1 MLEIQPTHA
10 GADLT
15 LADILMHLVAIHLA
29 PMFLCVTGGDIDHA
43 RMAAIET
50 VNAYRAQTHA
60 DLIAI
65 AQIVAFGLGALGS
78 LSLAMNDDISVGMT
92 LRLRGNANACNRS
105 AEQNRRALRQHRLE
119 TGSIEHARRECAPE
133 PGQDAY
139 EAEVIANVAATRQL
153 VAETQAQMQAGNQAQ
168 PPAAPK
174 APAPAP
180 AAAAPAP
187 SPASVAA
194 APAAAALNI
203 PTVAMPP
210 VAMPPVAIPPA
221 AIPPVAIPPVAMPP
235 AAIPAVAMPP
245 VAIPTG
251 NIPTGNIPTTVISGK
266 ALISPAFPGP
276 GTTEQQWQGIWAAAM
291 ADVAAEYTAD
301 IPNLSPKQRRAASL
315 RAAALTSC
323 ANDLL
328 TGNHAPGPRP
338 GGLIRPG

>member
-180 AAAAPAP
+180 AAAA
-187 SPASVAA
+187 
-194 APAAAALNI
+194 LNI
-203 PTVAMPP
+203 PTVAIPT
-210 VAMPPVAIPPA
+210 VAIPTVN
-221 AIPPVAIPPVAMPP
+221 IPTVNI
-235 AAIPAVAMPP
+235 PP

>member
-15 LADILMHLVAIHLA
+15 LADVLMHLVAIHLA

-78 LSLAMNDDISVGMT
+78 LSLAMDDDISVGMT

-180 AAAAPAP
+180 AAAA
-187 SPASVAA
+187 
-194 APAAAALNI
+194 LNI
-203 PTVAMPP
+203 PTVAIPP
-210 VAMPPVAIPPA
+210 VAMPPVAIPP
-221 AIPPVAIPPVAMPP
+221 VTMPT
-235 AAIPAVAMPP
+235 A
-245 VAIPTG
+245 AIPTG
-251 NIPTGNIPTTVISGK
+251 NIPTGHIPTGHIPTGAIPTTVISGK

>member
-180 AAAAPAP
+180 AAAA
-187 SPASVAA
+187 
-194 APAAAALNI
+194 LNI
-203 PTVAMPP
+203 PTVAIPP
-210 VAMPPVAIPPA
+210 VAMPPVAIPP
-221 AIPPVAIPPVAMPP
+221 VTMPT
-235 AAIPAVAMPP
+235 A
-245 VAIPTG
+245 AIPTG
-251 NIPTGNIPTTVISGK
+251 NIPTGNIPTGAIPTTVISGK

>member
-180 AAAAPAP
+180 AAAA
-187 SPASVAA
+187 
-194 APAAAALNI
+194 LNI
-203 PTVAMPP
+203 PTVA
-210 VAMPPVAIPPA
+210 IPTVN
-221 AIPPVAIPPVAMPP
+221 IPTVN
-235 AAIPAVAMPP
+235 MPP

-251 NIPTGNIPTTVISGK
+251 NIPTGAIPTTVISGK

>member
-78 LSLAMNDDISVGMT
+78 LSLAMDDDISVGMT

-180 AAAAPAP
+180 AAAA
-187 SPASVAA
+187 
-194 APAAAALNI
+194 LNI
-203 PTVAMPP
+203 PTVA
-210 VAMPPVAIPPA
+210 IPP
-221 AIPPVAIPPVAMPP
+221 
-235 AAIPAVAMPP
+235 VAMPP

-338 GGLIRPG
+338 GGLIRSG

>member
-180 AAAAPAP
+180 AAAA
-187 SPASVAA
+187 
-194 APAAAALNI
+194 LNI
-203 PTVAMPP
+203 PTVA
-210 VAMPPVAIPPA
+210 IPTVN
-221 AIPPVAIPPVAMPP
+221 IPTVNI
-235 AAIPAVAMPP
+235 PP

>member
-78 LSLAMNDDISVGMT
+78 LSLAMDDDISVGMT

-180 AAAAPAP
+180 AAAA
-187 SPASVAA
+187 
-194 APAAAALNI
+194 LNI
-203 PTVAMPP
+203 PTVA
-210 VAMPPVAIPPA
+210 IPP
-221 AIPPVAIPPVAMPP
+221 
-235 AAIPAVAMPP
+235 VAMPP

>member
-180 AAAAPAP
+180 AAAA
-187 SPASVAA
+187 
-194 APAAAALNI
+194 LNI
-203 PTVAMPP
+203 PTV
-210 VAMPPVAIPPA
+210 

-245 VAIPTG
+245 VA
-251 NIPTGNIPTTVISGK
+251 IPTGNIPTTVISGK

>member
-15 LADILMHLVAIHLA
+15 LADVLMHLVAIHLA

-78 LSLAMNDDISVGMT
+78 LSLAMDDDISVGMT

-180 AAAAPAP
+180 AAAA
-187 SPASVAA
+187 
-194 APAAAALNI
+194 LNI
-203 PTVAMPP
+203 PTVA
-210 VAMPPVAIPPA
+210 IPTVN
-221 AIPPVAIPPVAMPP
+221 I
-235 AAIPAVAMPP
+235 PP

-251 NIPTGNIPTTVISGK
+251 NIPTGAIPTTVISGK

>member
-139 EAEVIANVAATRQL
+139 EAEVIANVAATSQL

-187 SPASVAA
+187 APASVAA
-194 APAAAALNI
+194 ALTAAALNI
-203 PTVAMPP
+203 PA
-210 VAMPPVAIPPA
+210 
-221 AIPPVAIPPVAMPP
+221 VAMPP
-235 AAIPAVAMPP
+235 AAIPAVA
-245 VAIPTG
+245 IPTG
-251 NIPTGNIPTTVISGK
+251 NIPTGNIPTGAIPTTVISGK

>member
-78 LSLAMNDDISVGMT
+78 LSLAMDDDISVGMT

-119 TGSIEHARRECAPE
+119 IGSIEHARRECAPE

-180 AAAAPAP
+180 AAAA
-187 SPASVAA
+187 
-194 APAAAALNI
+194 LNI
-203 PTVAMPP
+203 PTV
-210 VAMPPVAIPPA
+210 

-245 VAIPTG
+245 VA
-251 NIPTGNIPTTVISGK
+251 IPTGNIPTTVISGK

>member
-180 AAAAPAP
+180 AAAA
-187 SPASVAA
+187 
-194 APAAAALNI
+194 LNI
-203 PTVAMPP
+203 PTVAMPS
-210 VAMPPVAIPPA
+210 
-221 AIPPVAIPPVAMPP
+221 
-235 AAIPAVAMPP
+235 

>member
-119 TGSIEHARRECAPE
+119 IGSIEHARRECAPE

-180 AAAAPAP
+180 AAAA
-187 SPASVAA
+187 
-194 APAAAALNI
+194 LNI
-203 PTVAMPP
+203 PTVA
-210 VAMPPVAIPPA
+210 IPTVN
-221 AIPPVAIPPVAMPP
+221 IPTVNI
-235 AAIPAVAMPP
+235 PP

>member
-180 AAAAPAP
+180 AAAA
-187 SPASVAA
+187 
-194 APAAAALNI
+194 LNI
-203 PTVAMPP
+203 PTVA
-210 VAMPPVAIPPA
+210 IPTVN
-221 AIPPVAIPPVAMPP
+221 IPTVNI
-235 AAIPAVAMPP
+235 PP

-251 NIPTGNIPTTVISGK
+251 NIPTGAIPTTVISGK

>member
-78 LSLAMNDDISVGMT
+78 LSLAMDDDISVAMT

-119 TGSIEHARRECAPE
+119 IGSIEHARRECAPE

-180 AAAAPAP
+180 AAAA
-187 SPASVAA
+187 
-194 APAAAALNI
+194 LNI
-203 PTVAMPP
+203 PTVAIPP
-210 VAMPPVAIPPA
+210 VAMPPVAIPP
-221 AIPPVAIPPVAMPP
+221 VTMPT
-235 AAIPAVAMPP
+235 A
-245 VAIPTG
+245 AIPTG
-251 NIPTGNIPTTVISGK
+251 NIPTGHIPTGHIPTGAIPTTVISGK

>member
-78 LSLAMNDDISVGMT
+78 LSLAMDDDISVGMT

-139 EAEVIANVAATRQL
+139 EAKVIANLAATRQL

-180 AAAAPAP
+180 AAAA
-187 SPASVAA
+187 
-194 APAAAALNI
+194 LNI
-203 PTVAMPP
+203 PTVAMPS
-210 VAMPPVAIPPA
+210 
-221 AIPPVAIPPVAMPP
+221 
-235 AAIPAVAMPP
+235 

-266 ALISPAFPGP
+266 APISPAFPGP

>member
-78 LSLAMNDDISVGMT
+78 LSLAMDDDISVGMT

-180 AAAAPAP
+180 AAAA
-187 SPASVAA
+187 
-194 APAAAALNI
+194 LNI
-203 PTVAMPP
+203 PTVA
-210 VAMPPVAIPPA
+210 IPTVN
-221 AIPPVAIPPVAMPP
+221 IPTVNI
-235 AAIPAVAMPP
+235 PP

-251 NIPTGNIPTTVISGK
+251 NIPTGAIPTTVISGK

>member
-78 LSLAMNDDISVGMT
+78 LSLAMDDDISVGMT

-180 AAAAPAP
+180 AAAA
-187 SPASVAA
+187 
-194 APAAAALNI
+194 LNI
-203 PTVAMPP
+203 PTVA
-210 VAMPPVAIPPA
+210 IPTVN
-221 AIPPVAIPPVAMPP
+221 IPTVNI
-235 AAIPAVAMPP
+235 PP

>member
-78 LSLAMNDDISVGMT
+78 LSLAMDDDISVGMT

-119 TGSIEHARRECAPE
+119 TGSIEHAWRECAPE

-180 AAAAPAP
+180 AAAA
-187 SPASVAA
+187 
-194 APAAAALNI
+194 LNI
-203 PTVAMPP
+203 PTVAMPS
-210 VAMPPVAIPPA
+210 
-221 AIPPVAIPPVAMPP
+221 
-235 AAIPAVAMPP
+235 

-266 ALISPAFPGP
+266 APISPAFPGP

>member
-139 EAEVIANVAATRQL
+139 EAKVIANLAATRQL
-153 VAETQAQMQAGNQAQ
+153 VAETQTQMQAGNQAQ

-180 AAAAPAP
+180 AAAA
-187 SPASVAA
+187 
-194 APAAAALNI
+194 LNI
-203 PTVAMPP
+203 PTVA
-210 VAMPPVAIPPA
+210 IPTVN
-221 AIPPVAIPPVAMPP
+221 IPTVNI
-235 AAIPAVAMPP
+235 PP

>member
-15 LADILMHLVAIHLA
+15 LADVLMHLVAIHLA

-180 AAAAPAP
+180 AAAA
-187 SPASVAA
+187 
-194 APAAAALNI
+194 LNI
-203 PTVAMPP
+203 PTVA
-210 VAMPPVAIPPA
+210 IPTVN
-221 AIPPVAIPPVAMPP
+221 IPTVNI
-235 AAIPAVAMPP
+235 PP